1 MLVSIIVPVY
11 NAEKYLKVCI
21 NSLLQQTFTNIEVIL
36 IDDESTDSSGDIC
49 DEYAIK
55 DPRVKVFHKKNGGTA
70 AARNTGLEMA
80 TGDYITFIDNDDYWI
95 NTECLQE
102 IVKQLTESPSDV
114 LMFSTIDYW
123 QDKNHYNYPSRTCSR
138 SSVLHQKRTDAIRS
152 IMEKGLLYR
161 AVWSK
166 VIKRELILKNNLYF
180 SSGIRNEDTDW
191 TARMLLAATS
201 YDWYEK
207 AFYVYRKGHTEAQ
220 TSKPNTYQ
228 TLNDLKSIC
237 IKYIRAAEKIN
248 DADFKKVYLSY
259 LAYPYS
265 VWMAQA
271 EFIKND
277 IIISDK
283 QEMKQYSYLLNY
295 DIDPGVKLV
304 ARLYKTFGYNITAK
318 LLKFYLKLKYK
329 IEG

>member
-11 NAEKYLKVCI
+11 NAEKYLKFCI
-21 NSLLQQTFTNIEVIL
+21 NSLLQQTFKNIEVIL
-36 IDDESTDSSGDIC
+36 IDDESTDSSGDLC
-49 DEYAIK
+49 EQYANK
-55 DPRVKVFHKKNGGTA
+55 DPRVKVIHKKNGGTA

-80 TGDYITFIDNDDYWI
+80 TGDYITFIDNDDYWN

-102 IVKQLTESPSDV
+102 IVEQLTESSSDV

-123 QDKNHYNYPSRTCSR
+123 QDKNHFKYPSNTCPR
-138 SSVLHQKRTDAIRS
+138 SSVLHQNRSDAIRA

-166 VIKRELILKNNLYF
+166 VIKRELIIKNNLYF

-191 TARMLLAATS
+191 TARMLLAATT

-207 AFYVYRKGHTEAQ
+207 TFYVYRKGHIEAQ

-228 TLNDLKSIC
+228 TLNDLKNIC
-237 IKYIRAAEKIN
+237 TKYIREAEKIN
-248 DADFKKVYLSY
+248 DTEFKKIYLGF

-271 EFIKND
+271 EFIKDN
-277 IIISDK
+277 IIRSDK
-283 QEMKQYSYLLNY
+283 LEMKQYSYLLNY
-295 DIDPGVKLV
+295 DTDPGVKLV